1 MITITAIIRARP
13 GSQDI
18 IRKALLSVA
27 EGVRDTEPETLG
39 YFVTQSQDDACLF
52 TTYERFADRAAMER
66 HNGSL
71 FVARFVRD
79 AGPCLDGDVVLHVGE
94 ELSAK

>member
-13 GSQDI
+13 GAQDT

-39 YFVTQSQDDACLF
+39 YFVTQSQDDSCLF

-66 HNGSL
+66 HNRSPL
-71 FVARFVRD
+71 VARFVRD
-79 AGPCLDGDVVLHVGE
+79 AGPCLDGDVVLHVGD